1 MTLGEL
7 LQWAKSSLDE
17 PADADYLL
25 CGCLNQSRSYLYT
38 WPDKVL
44 SADEITVFRSMI
56 ERRVKGEPVAY
67 ILGKKPFW
75 SFSLLTSP
83 DTLIPRP
90 ETELLVEAALEKISA
105 EKKLSICDLG
115 TGTGAVA
122 LAIASERPN
131 CNVIGVDRISNA
143 VALAKKN
150 AQALSIGNVCFLQS
164 NWFDELAGHKFDVIV
179 SNPPYV
185 EQDSPYL
192 QEGDVRFEPKSAL
205 TSGIDGLEDI
215 REIVSRAGEFLS
227 PKGWL
232 MFEHGF
238 SQHQAVANCMK
249 DAGFVDIQ
257 AVEDLNLHQ
266 RLTIAKCIN

>member
-7 LQWAKSSLDE
+7 LQWAKSNLDE

-25 CGCLNQSRSYLYT
+25 CGCLSQSRSYLYT

-44 SADEITVFRSMI
+44 SADEITGFRSMI

-75 SFSLLTSP
+75 SFSLFTSP

-90 ETELLVEAALEKISA
+90 ETELLVEAALEKMGSE
-105 EKKLSICDLG
+105 EKRNVCDLG

-122 LAIASERPN
+122 LAIGLERPKWD
-131 CNVIGVDRISNA
+131 VLGVDRIANA
-143 VALAKKN
+143 VTLAQKN
-150 AQALSIGNVCFLQS
+150 AQALNINNVRFLQS
-164 NWFDELAGHKFDVIV
+164 DWFDELQGQKFDLIV

-192 QEGDVRFEPKSAL
+192 REGDVRFEPKSAL
-205 TSGIDGLEDI
+205 TSGVDGLNDI
-215 REIVSRAGEFLS
+215 REIVNKAADFLS

-232 MFEHGF
+232 MFEHGYN
-238 SQHQAVANCMK
+238 QHQSVSNCMK
-249 DAGFVDIQ
+249 SAGFVDIQ
-257 AVEDLNLHQ
+257 AVEDLNFHQ
-266 RLTIAKCIN
+266 RLTIAKRLN